1 MTSRG
6 PTMMVSIS
14 RLAGL
19 GLIAYSVYCL
29 LNENYIYMAVAA
41 AMGGMLYG
49 NAASRKLKG
58 TERVIFFIVIGI
70 ALGLTVLGIVL
81 RMARG

>member
-19 GLIAYSVYCL
+19 LLIAYSVYSL
-29 LNENYIYMAVAA
+29 FNENYINMAVGA

-58 TERVIFFIVIGI
+58 AERLIFFFVMGA
-70 ALGLTVLGIVL
+70 ALGLTLLGIAL